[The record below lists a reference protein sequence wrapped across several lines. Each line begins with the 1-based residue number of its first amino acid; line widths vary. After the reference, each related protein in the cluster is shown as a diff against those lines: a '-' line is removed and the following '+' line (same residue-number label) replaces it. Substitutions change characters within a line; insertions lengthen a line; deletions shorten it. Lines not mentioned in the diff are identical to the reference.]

1 MGGDGRTSKES
12 VNLVIFLIQTLS
24 IIFEKSAHHCGSR
37 KMSLKMHRERN
48 LKNQNN
54 VLILLNNTYKEKH
67 KRKRFHLKWTASKRT
82 N

>member
-12 VNLVIFLIQTLS
+12 VHLVIFLIQTLS
-24 IIFEKSAHHCGSR
+24 IISEKSAHHCGSR

-54 VLILLNNTYKEKH
+54 VLILLNNAYKEK
-67 KRKRFHLKWTASKRT
+67 KRKRFHLKWTASKKT